1 MLISILQSQDSPPQ
15 QEIIQSKMPVM
26 SRQRNLDLK
35 MEDSET
41 MKNVLWVLD
50 FRIVEIKIS
59 TLQSNTCTKKE
70 KIYISGKQIQ
80 EFPGYES
87 P

>member
-70 KIYISGKQIQ
+70 KNIYIRKTDTRVSRL
-80 EFPGYES
+80 
-87 P
+87 